1 MQVRFANVFH
11 AAPFHTLHSASAV
24 DLIKNI
30 LLRLTSPLPR
40 LGVSVFFVI
49 SGYLITSI
57 LLREEHKNRRISVS
71 AFYARRIFRIF
82 PAFFIFLVI
91 MAILSNLGVVRVTNS
106 SLITSA
112 LFLCDTNAGNCDWW
126 LGHTWSLAVEEQF
139 YLVWPLAFSLL
150 DRSHRARWLVV
161 AYLVLMAASHV
172 RFTNAA
178 WADPGILGNSFPCVV
193 TGALYACSNH
203 AVLFVDRFATNRLII
218 SGVLL
223 LLVQPLFAS
232 IPLAGSLLQ
241 PINPVLIAFI
251 FFASLRKPNFL
262 TGFLSQGW
270 LSKIGLIS
278 YSLYLWQQ
286 LFTADPDYGGGLLV
300 QFPFLC
306 LPVAVA
312 SYQLLERPMIRLG
325 HRLSSTIIGRRLAI
339 AGSAWEDEAARFR
352 ADRHGWVKRRS

>member
-1 MQVRFANVFH
+1 
-11 AAPFHTLHSASAV
+11 
-24 DLIKNI
+24 
-30 LLRLTSPLPR
+30 
-40 LGVSVFFVI
+40 
-49 SGYLITSI
+49 
-57 LLREEHKNRRISVS
+57 
-71 AFYARRIFRIF
+71 
-82 PAFFIFLVI
+82 
-91 MAILSNLGVVRVTNS
+91 
-106 SLITSA
+106 
-112 LFLCDTNAGNCDWW
+112 
-126 LGHTWSLAVEEQF
+126 
-139 YLVWPLAFSLL
+139 
-150 DRSHRARWLVV
+150 
-161 AYLVLMAASHV
+161 
-172 RFTNAA
+172 
-178 WADPGILGNSFPCVV
+178 
-193 TGALYACSNH
+193 
-203 AVLFVDRFATNRLII
+203 
-218 SGVLL
+218 